1 MRLERKIFF
10 VFALILCV
18 QSLSFAQQDEKLS
31 LKIGFEGSYTKRNDN
46 SNIAST
52 ALNQEKDTL
61 FFENVNTN
69 GETKEYSGGL
79 SLDLIYK
86 FDKKSVFSFSFS
98 HLQLSNQNNL
108 FTNQTRIDSSFAN
121 RTPSAYR
128 AEDFYEFK
136 SRVSKFGACYSYN
149 TNDKGGIFAIGL
161 DGSFSNSES
170 RGNNLRIYDNPSAI
184 YWNFNGL
191 DVAETK
197 DNNIAL
203 NVFYN
208 YAYDESSK
216 ISLGLRLNHDWNDK
230 NSNYNYYDSVNYIY
244 NVKDSAFSYIYRYRN
259 SGLNCFFDW
268 KQIFNR
274 LTMNVRLDW
283 NLKNEEFSYQSHYW
297 PDDTSYMK
305 STIEPSLYLFY
316 KANKNN
322 DFNFAYTLR
331 TTTPSATNLTI
342 HKLYGGDNFTIGN
355 RNLKSSQTHS
365 LIAGWQ
371 TLFSSSQTLSL
382 SAYYKHS
389 SNEIDYATDF
399 TLDDYYGYMIA
410 YSMPYNMKT
419 SFRYGLD
426 ATANLK
432 IGNLLNL
439 SLYANIY
446 RYYYEIDYPKTGLY
460 SSSTTSY
467 SFNLKLW
474 RQFFKNTELYASF
487 NYSSPVSRLFY
498 VQNENYSID
507 LGVKTEVLDKKLSL
521 FVDFIDVFNLSK
533 QGYEITNPYF
543 SSFNLNEYKGIYVRF
558 GVSYKFGKI

>member
-1 MRLERKIFF
+1 MFVKRIFLF
-10 VFALILCV
+10 VFALTFFV
-18 QSLSFAQQDEKLS
+18 QSLSFAQKEEKLY
-31 LKIGFEGSYTKRNDN
+31 LKVGFEGSYLQRNDK
-46 SNIAST
+46 SNIVSS
-52 ALNQEKDTL
+52 ALNQARDSV
-61 FFENVNTN
+61 FFETLDTK

-79 SLDLIYK
+79 NIDLIYK
-86 FDKKSVFSFSFS
+86 IDKKNVFSFSFS

-108 FTNQTRIDSSFAN
+108 LTNQTRIDSSFVN
-121 RTPSAYR
+121 RTTNAYK

-136 SRVSKFGACYSYN
+136 SEVSKFGACYSYN

-170 RGNNLRIYDNPSAI
+170 RGNNLRIYDMPSSV

-191 DVAETK
+191 DCFESSENTL
-197 DNNIAL
+197 AL
-203 NVFYN
+203 NTFYN
-208 YAYDESSK
+208 IVYDESSK

-283 NLKNEEFSYQSHYW
+283 NLRNEEFSYQSHYL

-305 STIEPSLYLFY
+305 STIEPSVYLFY

-331 TTTPSATNLTI
+331 TTTPSASNLTI

-365 LIAGWQ
+365 LIAGWEKR
-371 TLFSSSQTLSL
+371 FSSSQTLSL

-399 TLDDYYGYMIA
+399 TLDDYYGYAIA

-426 ATANLK
+426 ANASFKAGSLFDAN
-432 IGNLLNL
+432 IF
-439 SLYANIY
+439 ANIY

-460 SSSTTSY
+460 SQISTSY
-467 SFNLKLW
+467 SFVLKIS
-474 RQFFKNTELYASF
+474 RQFFKRVQLYALAK
-487 NYSSPVSRLFY
+487 YSSPISRLFY
-498 VQNENYSID
+498 EQRENYSID
-507 LGVKTEVLDKKLSL
+507 LGLKTELFNNKLSL
-521 FVDFIDVFNLSK
+521 FADFIDVFNLSK

-543 SSFNLNEYKGIYVRF
+543 TSFNLNEYRGISLRF
-558 GVSYKFGKI
+558 GISYKFGKI

>member
-1 MRLERKIFF
+1 MLLNKRFIFVVVLF
-10 VFALILCV
+10 LLH

-31 LKIGFEGSYTKRNDN
+31 LKLGFEGSYTKRNDN
-46 SNIAST
+46 SNIVST

-61 FFENVNTN
+61 FFENINTK

-98 HLQLSNQNNL
+98 HLQLNNKNNL

-121 RTPSAYR
+121 RSPSAYR

-136 SRVSKFGACYSYN
+136 SSVSKFGACYSYN

-191 DVAETK
+191 DCFESSENTL
-197 DNNIAL
+197 AL
-203 NVFYN
+203 NTFYN
-208 YAYDESSK
+208 IVYDESSK

-305 STIEPSLYLFY
+305 STIEPSVYLFY

-389 SNEIDYATDF
+389 FNEIDYATDF
-399 TLDDYYGYMIA
+399 TLDDYYGYMIS

-419 SFRYGLD
+419 SFRYGID
-426 ATANLK
+426 ANASFKVGNLFDANLF
-432 IGNLLNL
+432 
-439 SLYANIY
+439 ANVY
-446 RYYYEIDYPKTGLY
+446 RYYYKIDYPKTGLY
-460 SSSTTSY
+460 TKISTSY
-467 SFNLKLW
+467 FLNLKIW
-474 RQFFKNTELYASF
+474 RQIFKNIEVYASA
-487 NYSSPVSRLFY
+487 NYSSPISRLFY
-498 VQNENYSID
+498 EQKENYSID
-507 LGVKTEVLDKKLSL
+507 LGVKTEVFDKKLSL
-521 FVDFIDVFNLSK
+521 FVDFIDVFNLNK

-543 SSFNLNEYKGIYVRF
+543 SSFNLNEYKGISVRF

>member
-1 MRLERKIFF
+1 MVVRRFIFLVF
-10 VFALILCV
+10 VLILV
-18 QSLSFAQQDEKLS
+18 SQSLSFAQKEDKLY
-31 LKIGFEGSYTKRNDN
+31 LKIGFEGSYMKRNDN

-52 ALNQEKDTL
+52 ALNQAKDTL
-61 FFENVNTN
+61 FSETLKTK
-69 GETKEYSGGL
+69 GETKEYSGGMNI
-79 SLDLIYK
+79 DLIYK
-86 FDKKSVFSFSFS
+86 IDKKNVFSFSFS
-98 HLQLSNQNNL
+98 QLQLSNQNNL

-121 RTPSAYR
+121 RTTNAYK

-136 SRVSKFGACYSYN
+136 SEVSKFGACYSYN

-161 DGSFSNSES
+161 DGSFSNSKS
-170 RGNNLRIYDNPSAI
+170 RGNNLRIYDVPSSV

-191 DVAETK
+191 DCFESSENTL
-197 DNNIAL
+197 AL
-203 NVFYN
+203 NTFYN
-208 YAYDESSK
+208 IVYDESSK

-283 NLKNEEFSYQSHYW
+283 NLKNEEFSYQSHYS

-305 STIEPSLYLFY
+305 STIEPSVYLFY

-331 TTTPSATNLTI
+331 TTTPSASNLTI

-365 LIAGWQ
+365 LIAGWEKR
-371 TLFSSSQTLSL
+371 FSSSQTLSL

-426 ATANLK
+426 ATANLT
-432 IGNLLNL
+432 IGNLFSA
-439 SLYANIY
+439 SLFANIY
-446 RYYYEIDYPKTGLY
+446 RYYYEIDYPKTGIY
-460 SSSTTSY
+460 SSATTSY

-498 VQNENYSID
+498 QQKENYSID
-507 LGVKTEVLDKKLSL
+507 LGVKTEVFDKKLSL
-521 FVDFIDVFNLSK
+521 FVDFIDVFNLNK

>member
-10 VFALILCV
+10 VFALIFCV

-46 SNIAST
+46 SNIVST

-86 FDKKSVFSFSFS
+86 IDKKNVFSFSFS

-149 TNDKGGIFAIGL
+149 FNDKGKILSIGL

-216 ISLGLRLNHDWNDK
+216 ISLGLRLNHDWSDK
-230 NSNYNYYDSVNYIY
+230 NADYNYYDSLNNIY
-244 NVKDSAFSYIYRYRN
+244 NIKDIAFSYIYRNRN
-259 SGLNCFFDW
+259 NALNCFFDW

-305 STIEPSLYLFY
+305 STIEPSVYLFY

-389 SNEIDYATDF
+389 FNEIDYATDF

-426 ATANLK
+426 ANANLK

-439 SLYANIY
+439 SLFANIY

-487 NYSSPVSRLFY
+487 NYSSLVSRLFY
-498 VQNENYSID
+498 VQKENYSID

-558 GVSYKFGKI
+558 GVNYKFGKI

>member
-10 VFALILCV
+10 VFALIFCV

-46 SNIAST
+46 SNIVST

-86 FDKKSVFSFSFS
+86 IDKKNVFSFSFS

-149 TNDKGGIFAIGL
+149 FNDKGKILSIGL

-216 ISLGLRLNHDWNDK
+216 ISLGLRLNHDWSDK
-230 NSNYNYYDSVNYIY
+230 NADYNYYDSLNNIY
-244 NVKDSAFSYIYRYRN
+244 NIKDIAFSYIYRNRN
-259 SGLNCFFDW
+259 NALNCFFDW

-305 STIEPSLYLFY
+305 STIEPSVYLFY

-389 SNEIDYATDF
+389 FNEIDYATDF

-426 ATANLK
+426 ANANLK

-439 SLYANIY
+439 SLFANIY

-487 NYSSPVSRLFY
+487 NYSSLVSRLFY
-498 VQNENYSID
+498 VQKENYSID

>member
-1 MRLERKIFF
+1 MFVRIRFAF

-46 SNIAST
+46 SNIVST

-61 FFENVNTN
+61 FFENINTN

-98 HLQLSNQNNL
+98 GLQLSNQNNL
-108 FTNQTRIDSSFAN
+108 ITNQTRIDSSFAN

-136 SRVSKFGACYSYN
+136 SGVSKFGACYSYN

-170 RGNNLRIYDNPSAI
+170 RGNNLRIYDVPSTV

-216 ISLGLRLNHDWNDK
+216 IMLGLRLNHDWSDK
-230 NSNYNYYDSVNYIY
+230 NADYNYYDSLNNIY
-244 NVKDSAFSYIYRYRN
+244 NIKDIAFSYIYRNRN
-259 SGLNCFFDW
+259 NALNCFFDW

-283 NLKNEEFSYQSHYW
+283 NLKNEEFSYQSHYS

-305 STIEPSLYLFY
+305 STIEPSVYLFY

-331 TTTPSATNLTI
+331 TTTPSASNLTI

-365 LIAGWQ
+365 LIAGWEKR
-371 TLFSSSQTLSL
+371 FSSSQTLSL

-426 ATANLK
+426 ANVNLT
-432 IGNLLNL
+432 IGNLFSA
-439 SLYANIY
+439 SLFANIY

-498 VQNENYSID
+498 QQNENYSID
-507 LGVKTEVLDKKLSL
+507 LGVKTEVFDKKLSL

-543 SSFNLNEYKGIYVRF
+543 SSFNLNEYKGICVRF

>member
-10 VFALILCV
+10 VFALIFCV

-46 SNIAST
+46 SNIVST

-86 FDKKSVFSFSFS
+86 IDKKNVFSFSFS

-149 TNDKGGIFAIGL
+149 FNDKGKILSIGL

-191 DVAETK
+191 DVAETQ

-216 ISLGLRLNHDWNDK
+216 ISLGLRLNHDWSDK
-230 NSNYNYYDSVNYIY
+230 NADYNYYDSLNNIY
-244 NVKDSAFSYIYRYRN
+244 NIKDIAFSYIYRNRN
-259 SGLNCFFDW
+259 NALNCFFDW

-305 STIEPSLYLFY
+305 STIEPSVYLFY

-389 SNEIDYATDF
+389 FNEIDYATDF

-426 ATANLK
+426 ANANLK

-439 SLYANIY
+439 SLFANIY

-487 NYSSPVSRLFY
+487 NYSSLVSRLFY
-498 VQNENYSID
+498 VQKENYSID

>member
-18 QSLSFAQQDEKLS
+18 QSLSFAQKEDKLS
-31 LKIGFEGSYTKRNDN
+31 LKLGFEGSYTKRNDN
-46 SNIAST
+46 SNIVST

-79 SLDLIYK
+79 NLNLIYK

-98 HLQLSNQNNL
+98 GLQLNNKNNL
-108 FTNQTRIDSSFAN
+108 ITNQTRIDSSFAN
-121 RTPSAYR
+121 RTPSAYK

-136 SRVSKFGACYSYN
+136 SSVSKFGACYSYN
-149 TNDKGGIFAIGL
+149 FNDKGKILSIGL

-170 RGNNLRIYDNPSAI
+170 RGNNLRIYDVPSSV

-191 DVAETK
+191 DCFESSENTL
-197 DNNIAL
+197 AL
-203 NVFYN
+203 NSFYN
-208 YAYDESSK
+208 IVYDESSK

-305 STIEPSLYLFY
+305 STIEPSVYLFY

-331 TTTPSATNLTI
+331 TTTPSASNLTI

-389 SNEIDYATDF
+389 FNEIDYATDF

-426 ATANLK
+426 ANANLK

-439 SLYANIY
+439 SLFANIY
-446 RYYYEIDYPKTGLY
+446 RYYYEIDYPKTGIY
-460 SSSTTSY
+460 SSATTSY

-533 QGYEITNPYF
+533 QGYEITKPYF
-543 SSFNLNEYKGIYVRF
+543 SSFNLNEYKGICVRF

>member
-1 MRLERKIFF
+1 MLLNKRFIFVVVLF
-10 VFALILCV
+10 LLH
-18 QSLSFAQQDEKLS
+18 QSLSFAQKEDKLS
-31 LKIGFEGSYTKRNDN
+31 LKIGFEGSYMKRNDN

-52 ALNQEKDTL
+52 ALNQAKDTL
-61 FFENVNTN
+61 FSEILKTK

-79 SLDLIYK
+79 NLNLIYK
-86 FDKKSVFSFSFS
+86 IDKKNVFSFSFS
-98 HLQLSNQNNL
+98 GLQLSNQNNL
-108 FTNQTRIDSSFAN
+108 LTNQTRIDSSFAN

-128 AEDFYEFK
+128 AEDFYKFK
-136 SRVSKFGACYSYN
+136 SGVSKFGACYSYN

-161 DGSFSNSES
+161 DGSFSNSKS

-216 ISLGLRLNHDWNDK
+216 IMLGLRLNHDWSDK
-230 NSNYNYYDSVNYIY
+230 NADYNYYDSLNNIY
-244 NVKDSAFSYIYRYRN
+244 NIKDIAFSYIYRNRN
-259 SGLNCFFDW
+259 NALNCFFDW
-268 KQIFNR
+268 ELIFNR
-274 LTMNVRLDW
+274 LTMNVKLDCG
-283 NLKNEEFSYQSHYW
+283 LRNEAFSYQSQYS

-305 STIEPSLYLFY
+305 STIEPSLYFIY

-365 LIAGWQ
+365 LIAGWEKR
-371 TLFSSSQTLSL
+371 FFSSQTLLL
-382 SAYYKHS
+382 SVYYKHS

-426 ATANLK
+426 ANVNLT
-432 IGNLLNL
+432 IGNLFSA
-439 SLYANIY
+439 SLFANIY

-460 SSSTTSY
+460 STISTSY
-467 SFNLKLW
+467 FLNLKIW
-474 RQFFKNTELYASF
+474 RQIFKNTEVYAST
-487 NYSSPVSRLFY
+487 NYSSPISRLFY
-498 VQNENYSID
+498 EQKENYSID
-507 LGVKTEVLDKKLSL
+507 LGIKTEVFNKKLSL
-521 FVDFIDVFNLSK
+521 FVDFIDVFNLNK

-558 GVSYKFGKI
+558 GVNYKFGKI

>member
-18 QSLSFAQQDEKLS
+18 QSLSFAQKEDKLS
-31 LKIGFEGSYTKRNDN
+31 LKLGFEGSYTKRNDN
-46 SNIAST
+46 SNIVST

-61 FFENVNTN
+61 FFENVTTN

-79 SLDLIYK
+79 NLNLIYK

-98 HLQLSNQNNL
+98 GLQLNNKNNL
-108 FTNQTRIDSSFAN
+108 ITNQTRIDSSFAN
-121 RTPSAYR
+121 RTPSAYK
-128 AEDFYEFK
+128 AEVFYEFK
-136 SRVSKFGACYSYN
+136 SSVSKFGACYSYN
-149 TNDKGGIFAIGL
+149 FNDKGKILSIGL

-170 RGNNLRIYDNPSAI
+170 RGNNLRIYDVPSSV

-191 DVAETK
+191 DCFESSENTL
-197 DNNIAL
+197 AL
-203 NVFYN
+203 NSFYN
-208 YAYDESSK
+208 IVYDESSK

-305 STIEPSLYLFY
+305 STIEPSVYLFY

-331 TTTPSATNLTI
+331 TTTPSASNLTI

-389 SNEIDYATDF
+389 FNEIDYATDF

-426 ATANLK
+426 ANANLK

-439 SLYANIY
+439 SLFANIY
-446 RYYYEIDYPKTGLY
+446 RYYYEIDYPKTGIY
-460 SSSTTSY
+460 SSATTSY

-543 SSFNLNEYKGIYVRF
+543 SSFNLNEYKGICVRF

>member
-10 VFALILCV
+10 VFALIFCV

-31 LKIGFEGSYTKRNDN
+31 LKIGIEGSYTKRNDN
-46 SNIAST
+46 SNIVST

-108 FTNQTRIDSSFAN
+108 ITNQTRIDSSFAN
-121 RTPSAYR
+121 RTPSAYK

-191 DVAETK
+191 DCFESSENTL
-197 DNNIAL
+197 AL
-203 NVFYN
+203 NSFYN
-208 YAYDESSK
+208 IVYDESSK

-274 LTMNVRLDW
+274 LTMNVKLDCG
-283 NLKNEEFSYQSHYW
+283 LRNEAFSYQSQYS
-297 PDDTSYMK
+297 PDDTSYLK
-305 STIEPSLYLFY
+305 FTIEPLVYLTY
-316 KANKNN
+316 RANSNN
-322 DFNFAYTLR
+322 VFNLSYNLKTA
-331 TTTPSATNLTI
+331 TPSSNDLTI
-342 HKLYGGDNFTIGN
+342 HKLYGGDFFTIGN

-426 ATANLK
+426 ANANLT

-439 SLYANIY
+439 SLFANIY
-446 RYYYEIDYPKTGLY
+446 KYYYEIDYPKTGLY

-498 VQNENYSID
+498 VQKENYSID

-543 SSFNLNEYKGIYVRF
+543 SSFNLNEYKGICVRF

>member
-1 MRLERKIFF
+1 MLLNKRFIFVVVLF
-10 VFALILCV
+10 LLH
-18 QSLSFAQQDEKLS
+18 QSLSFAQKEDKLS
-31 LKIGFEGSYTKRNDN
+31 LKIGFEGSYMKRNDN

-52 ALNQEKDTL
+52 ALNQAKDTL
-61 FFENVNTN
+61 FSEILKTK

-79 SLDLIYK
+79 NLNLIYK
-86 FDKKSVFSFSFS
+86 IDKKNVFSFSFS
-98 HLQLSNQNNL
+98 GLQLSNQNNL
-108 FTNQTRIDSSFAN
+108 LTNQTRIDSSFAN
-121 RTPSAYR
+121 RMTTSYK
-128 AEDFYEFK
+128 AEDFYKVENSVTRF
-136 SRVSKFGACYSYN
+136 STGYSHN
-149 TNDKGGIFAIGL
+149 FNNKGKILSIGL

-216 ISLGLRLNHDWNDK
+216 IMLGLRLNHDWSDK
-230 NSNYNYYDSVNYIY
+230 NADYNYYDSLNNIY
-244 NVKDSAFSYIYRYRN
+244 NIKDIAFSYIYKNRN
-259 SGLNCFFDW
+259 NALNCFFDW

-283 NLKNEEFSYQSHYW
+283 NLKNEEFSYQSHYS

-305 STIEPSLYLFY
+305 STIEPSLYFIY

-365 LIAGWQ
+365 LIAGWEKR
-371 TLFSSSQTLSL
+371 FSSSQTLSL

-389 SNEIDYATDF
+389 INEIDYATDF

-426 ATANLK
+426 ANANLK

-439 SLYANIY
+439 SLFANIY

-460 SSSTTSY
+460 TKISTSY
-467 SFNLKLW
+467 FLNLKIW
-474 RQFFKNTELYASF
+474 RQIFKNIEVYASA
-487 NYSSPVSRLFY
+487 NYSSPISRLFY
-498 VQNENYSID
+498 EQKENYSID
-507 LGVKTEVLDKKLSL
+507 LGIKTEVFNKKLSL
-521 FVDFIDVFNLSK
+521 FVDFIDVFNLNK

>member
-1 MRLERKIFF
+1 MLLNKRFIFVVVLF
-10 VFALILCV
+10 LLH
-18 QSLSFAQQDEKLS
+18 QSLSFAQKEDKLS
-31 LKIGFEGSYTKRNDN
+31 LKIGFEGSYIKRNDN

-52 ALNQEKDTL
+52 ALNQAKDTL
-61 FFENVNTN
+61 FSEILKTK

-79 SLDLIYK
+79 NLNLIYK
-86 FDKKSVFSFSFS
+86 IDKKNVFSFSFS

-121 RTPSAYR
+121 RMTTSYK
-128 AEDFYEFK
+128 AEDFYKVENSVTRF
-136 SRVSKFGACYSYN
+136 STGYSHN
-149 TNDKGGIFAIGL
+149 FNNKGKILSIGL
-161 DGSFSNSES
+161 DGSFSNTES
-170 RGNNLRIYDNPSAI
+170 RGNNLRIYDNPTAI

-191 DVAETK
+191 DVAKSK
-197 DNNIAL
+197 DNDIAL

-208 YAYDESSK
+208 YSYDESSK
-216 ISLGLRLNHDWNDK
+216 IMLGLRLNHAWSDK
-230 NSNYNYYDSVNYIY
+230 DADYNYYDSLNHIY
-244 NVKDSAFSYIYRYRN
+244 NVKDIAFSYIYRYRN

-268 KQIFNR
+268 KHIFNR

-283 NLKNEEFSYQSHYW
+283 NLRNEEFSYQSHYS

-305 STIEPSLYLFY
+305 STIEPSLYFIY

-389 SNEIDYATDF
+389 FNEIDYATDF

-426 ATANLK
+426 ANVNLT
-432 IGNLLNL
+432 IGNLFSA
-439 SLYANIY
+439 SLFANIY
-446 RYYYEIDYPKTGLY
+446 RYYYEIDYSKTGLY

-498 VQNENYSID
+498 VQKENYSID
-507 LGVKTEVLDKKLSL
+507 LGVKTEVFDKKLSL
-521 FVDFIDVFNLSK
+521 FVDFIDVFNLNK